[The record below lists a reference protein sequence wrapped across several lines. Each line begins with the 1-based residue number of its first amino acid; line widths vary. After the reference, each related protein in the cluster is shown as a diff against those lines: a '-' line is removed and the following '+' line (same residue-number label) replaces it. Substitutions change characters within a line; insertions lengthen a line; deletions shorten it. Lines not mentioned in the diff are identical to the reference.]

1 MNRTNRIMNN
11 KEITLDLYAAA
22 AESAYPGKGT
32 AAREIIASGWDD
44 MADHHVDAQRIQ
56 VMSIIIDTKFSVNCA
71 RGIVER
77 NRSLNEKLRAL
88 KN

>member
-1 MNRTNRIMNN
+1 MNN

-22 AESAYPGKGT
+22 AESAYPGKGA

-44 MADHHVDAQRIQ
+44 MADHFVDAGRLKL
-56 VMSIIIDTKFSVNCA
+56 MSITINTKFSLNCA